1 MEVWSLEKRSTRAD
15 GRYRNALKRK
25 PCLSNIYYN
34 KHKPSS
40 YSPDLPL
47 HHTRSAASR
56 MCQDSAQLPLPAS
69 QTGCWQRSRCRCTAI
84 KKWVL
89 KNPKKAKKWLQ
100 NNLFFMNRSKAV
112 KLTRRENVLLSESWK
127 QLLWWANL
135 CSSWNPR
142 WCYEWMQVNKMAS
155 VLSK

>member
-1 MEVWSLEKRSTRAD
+1 MEVWTLEKRSTRAD
-15 GRYRNALKRK
+15 GRYRIALKWK

-40 YSPDLPL
+40 YSPDLPF

-69 QTGCWQRSRCRCTAI
+69 QTGCWQRSRYRCTVI
-84 KKWVL
+84 KKNRVL
-89 KNPKKAKKWLQ
+89 KEKKLLQ
-100 NNLFFMNRSKAV
+100 NNLFFMNRSKTV

-127 QLLWWANL
+127 RLLWWANL
-135 CSSWNPR
+135 CSSWTPK
-142 WCYEWMQVNKMAS
+142 WCYQWMQVNKMAS